1 MGLVVNDTDKSC
13 TMIIKKKKR
22 KNIVFLSLRNLQ
34 TIGGEEHDINVNFF
48 KYQKHIYT
56 QEKTE

>member
-13 TMIIKKKKR
+13 TMIIKKKI

-34 TIGGEEHDINVNFF
+34 TIGGEEHDINVKFF
-48 KYQKHIYT
+48 
-56 QEKTE
+56 